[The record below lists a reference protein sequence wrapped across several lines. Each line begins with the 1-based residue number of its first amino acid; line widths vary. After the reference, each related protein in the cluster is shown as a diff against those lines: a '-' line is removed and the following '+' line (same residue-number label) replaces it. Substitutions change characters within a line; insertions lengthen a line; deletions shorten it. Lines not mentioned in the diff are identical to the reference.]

1 VGFGKRT
8 GTLVALLA
16 TAALL
21 GAPSASG
28 DTVNV
33 SDPVFRDCTTALP
46 AGTSGTAHRTWS
58 APDRGL
64 LSARLRGPADGDW
77 DVAILSGTRVIAAS
91 AAGGATELATAF
103 VEAGDAVSIQACR
116 LDGPGGSAQLELRHQ
131 PVRTDLPAPRI
142 SLESVAIGGPA
153 DLSRLEGLGFDVT
166 HDVDED
172 SVSVVL
178 YGDGDR
184 ERLAREGFASTTLIA
199 DLVAAD
205 AAARAAEDRVEVRSP
220 LPSGRD
226 EYRQYVDFTTE
237 MRALAQANPSLVR
250 SITLGTSLEGRPI
263 EGVEIATDVLRS
275 DDGRPV
281 FLNLGGHH
289 AREWPSAE
297 FPMEFALDLVSAAT
311 DPGHPMHTRVL
322 ALLSEVRIVTVPVV
336 NVDGFIASRSHG
348 TSPAD
353 DDPTLTAPFSGSGIG
368 AYRRKNCRPL
378 NPTDAATPCAMRG
391 SSGVDLNRNYGYWW
405 GGPGSSATPTS
416 QSYRGTGPF
425 SEPESEAVHQFSSRI
440 HPTVV
445 ISNHTFT
452 EEGWW
457 LRQPGFNAPFF
468 PQGPTGEPSIPVGA
482 ITPDEPALKAL
493 GDAMGDGGTDDPTSP
508 LGATGWPSDLAWL
521 LGDITGATE
530 DWNYFAQG
538 AYGYTPEARGPNFHA
553 NYAQMVVQEYLGDE
567 FHVGEGVREAFMLA
581 AEEAADPADHSTVS
595 GDAPPGATLRLRKEF
610 TSPSHPN
617 APGAPTTPEVLNT
630 TLEVGAS
637 GEYEWHVN
645 PSSRPDID
653 SGPGQNPPPETWTMT
668 CERPGQG
675 TFGPVQVD
683 VARGGTAGVD
693 WAGTCGV
700 DPPTNAPP
708 VAAFDVTPLQP
719 LQGQQVN
726 FISTSDDPDGA
737 IATTEWDLDG
747 DGQFDDATGLAASHA
762 FTAPGDFSVSLRVTD
777 EDDGTDIETRTVHVI
792 PVDGGPV
799 PPKPEPPSGV
809 CRRKAATIVGT
820 AAAERIRGTDGA
832 DVIAALGGADRI
844 NAGAGKDIVCGGAG
858 KDRIKGGL
866 GADTLLGNTG
876 ADLLFGAK
884 GRDFCAGGS
893 GRDRTR
899 SCP

>member
-1 VGFGKRT
+1 VGFAKRT
-8 GTLVALLA
+8 GTLVALVA
-16 TAALL
+16 VVALC
-21 GAPSASG
+21 GASPASG
-28 DTVNV
+28 ETLRV
-33 SDPVFRDCTTALP
+33 SDPVFRDCTSALP

-58 APDRGL
+58 APERGL

-77 DVAILSGTRVIAAS
+77 DVAVLSGTRVIAAS

-103 VEAGDAVSIQACR
+103 VERGDTVTIQACR
-116 LDGPGGSAQLELRHQ
+116 LDGRGGSAELAIRHQ
-131 PVRTDLPAPRI
+131 PVSTDLPAPRI
-142 SLESVAIGGPA
+142 SLESVAINGPG
-153 DLSRLEGLGFDVT
+153 DLRRLESLGFDVT
-166 HDVDED
+166 HDVDES

-178 YGDGDR
+178 YGDADR
-184 ERLAREGFASTTLIA
+184 ARLAREGFASTPLIA

-205 AAARAAEDRVEVRSP
+205 SAARAAEDRLELRSP

-226 EYRQYVDFTTE
+226 EYRQYVDFTSE

-250 SITLGTSLEGRPI
+250 SLSLGNSLEGRPI
-263 EGVEIATDVLRS
+263 EGVEIATDVLRT

-297 FPMEFALDLVSAAT
+297 FPMEFALDLVEAAT
-311 DPGHPMHTRVL
+311 DSAHPMHARVL
-322 ALLSEVRIVTVPVV
+322 DLLSEVRIVIVPVV

-378 NPTDAATPCAMRG
+378 NATDAATPCAMRG

-405 GGPGSSATPTS
+405 GGPGSSATATS

-425 SEPESEAVHQFSSRI
+425 SEPESEAVHRFSSGI

-452 EEGWW
+452 DEGWW
-457 LRQPGFNAPFF
+457 LRQPGFNAAFF
-468 PQGPTGEPSIPVGA
+468 PQGPTGEPTIPIGA

-553 NYAQMVVQEYLGDE
+553 TYAQMVVQEYLGDE

-581 AEEAADPADHSTVS
+581 AEEAADPADHSTVT

-610 TSPSHPN
+610 TSPSHPS
-617 APGAPTTPEVLNT
+617 APGAPTTPEVLDT
-630 TLEVGAS
+630 TVEVGAS

-653 SGPGQNPPPETWTMT
+653 SGPGRNPPAETWTMT

-675 TFGPVQVD
+675 TFGPVPVD
-683 VARGGTAGVD
+683 VARGGTANVD
-693 WAGTCGV
+693 WSAACGV
-700 DPPTNAPP
+700 DPPTNQPP
-708 VAAFDVTPLQP
+708 VAAFDVSPLQP
-719 LQGQQVN
+719 LQGRQVN
-726 FISTSDDPDGA
+726 FVSTSDDPDGA

-747 DGQFDDATGLAASHA
+747 DGQFDDATGLVATHT
-762 FTAPGDFSVSLRVTD
+762 FTASGDLTVSVRVTD
-777 EDDGTDIETRTVHVI
+777 DDGGTDVETRTVHVI
-792 PVDGGPV
+792 PVDGGPAA
-799 PPKPEPPSGV
+799 PQPEPPAVACGGRV
-809 CRRKAATIVGT
+809 ATIVGT
-820 AAAERIRGTDGA
+820 GAGERLRGTSGA
-832 DVIAALGGADRI
+832 DVIAARGGADRV
-844 NAGAGKDIVCGGAG
+844 NAGAGKDIVCGGLG
-858 KDRIKGGL
+858 KDRLKGAAAADILIGGA
-866 GADTLLGNTG
+866 GADALIGG
-876 ADLLFGAK
+876 K
-884 GRDFCAGGS
+884 GRDHCAGGP

-899 SCP
+899 GCP